1 MTPYLDSLLNRMDDR
16 SQTWGAVSTPGYRE
30 GLGEDAE
37 QAATNAIVGTVP
49 VAAQRNTQLEAL
61 DKRIAELKDKIAN
74 WNGGEGALARYRFVY
89 ENDPSLYTNRINSL
103 RSHEQAKEMADIN
116 HRNAMELQKASQQKT
131 DRQQALDAWK
141 QNSIDLDSARYTL
154 AKAKQDYQDAVNSND
169 ADAIRKAGLELQRAK
184 GIYNRNLR
192 ENENLRGKVGQF
204 MGFQD
209 KPKEETLD
217 LDDTQSKDVK
227 NAEDFTRDKGD
238 VERIVSKPD
247 NMAVSKKQKQDYI
260 DSTNMKLNY
269 FEDKVKRS
277 TMSQKQ
283 KNDLLAIVDQKRRE
297 LAEYAKPAKKGGQ
310 STLKNTGDW
319 VKAVS
324 GKTRA
329 QLEAMSDADLKAT
342 VRDFQA
348 TGTAIPSN
356 LAEILDKKGIVH

>member
-1 MTPYLDSLLNRMDDR
+1 MTPYLDSLLSRMDDR

-30 GLGEDAE
+30 GLGADAE
-37 QAATNAIVGTVP
+37 QAASNAIAGIDP
-49 VAAQRNTQLEAL
+49 GFAQRNAQLEEL
-61 DKRIAELKDKIAN
+61 DKRMAELKDRIAN
-74 WNGGEGALARYRFVY
+74 WNGGEGALARYRF
-89 ENDPSLYTNRINSL
+89 DDAAAPGLYTNRINSL

-116 HRNAMELQKASQQKT
+116 HRNAMELQKASQEKT

-141 QNSIDLDSARYTL
+141 QNSI
-154 AKAKQDYQDAVNSND
+154 
-169 ADAIRKAGLELQRAK
+169 ELQRAK

-209 KPKEETLD
+209 TPKEEGLD
-217 LDDTQSKDVK
+217 LDKTQAQDVK
-227 NAEDFTRDKGD
+227 NAEDFVAEKGKID
-238 VERIVSKPD
+238 RIDSKPD
-247 NMAVSKKQKQDYI
+247 NVSVKKAQKKAYI
-260 DSTNMKLNY
+260 EKTTRELDD
-269 FEDKVKRS
+269 FEQRVKNS
-277 TMSQKQ
+277 PMSAKQ
-283 KNDLLAIVDQKRRE
+283 KNDLLAIVAQKRKE
-297 LAEYAKPAKKGGQ
+297 LADYGKPASKGGQ

-348 TGTAIPSN
+348 TGTAIPGS
-356 LAEILDKKGIVH
+356 LADILDKRGIVH

>member
-1 MTPYLDSLLNRMDDR
+1 MTPYLDSLLSRMDDR

-30 GLGEDAE
+30 GLGADAE
-37 QAATNAIVGTVP
+37 QAASNAIAGIDP
-49 VAAQRNTQLEAL
+49 GFAQRNAQLEEL
-61 DKRIAELKDKIAN
+61 DKRIAELKDRIAN

-116 HRNAMELQKASQQKT
+116 HRNAMELQKASQEKT

-141 QNSIDLDSARYTL
+141 QNSIDLDAARYTL

-209 KPKEETLD
+209 TPKEEGLD
-217 LDDTQSKDVK
+217 LDKTQAQDVK
-227 NAEDFTRDKGD
+227 NAEDFVAEKGKID
-238 VERIVSKPD
+238 RIDSKPD
-247 NMAVSKKQKQDYI
+247 NVSVKKAQKKAYI
-260 DSTNMKLNY
+260 EKTTRELDD
-269 FEDKVKRS
+269 FEQRVKNS
-277 TMSQKQ
+277 PMSAKQ
-283 KNDLLAIVDQKRRE
+283 KNDLLAIVAQKRKE
-297 LAEYAKPAKKGGQ
+297 LADYGKPASKGGQ

-348 TGTAIPSN
+348 TGTAIPGS
-356 LAEILDKKGIVH
+356 LADILDKRGIVH